1 MKGLSFLL
9 NLFFAIL
16 NGCAI
21 NGLTTLSDQ
30 YLVVIIGGKTEALR
44 VANKYGFRLI
54 FEVRIH
60 FLKC

>member
-1 MKGLSFLL
+1 M

-21 NGLTTLSDQ
+21 NGMTTLSDQ
-30 YLVVIIGGKTEALR
+30 YLVVIIGGKAEAFR

-54 FEVRIH
+54 FEVRMNTI
-60 FLKC
+60 KC